1 MTTED
6 IMKNVDIEKIA
17 KEGTAIYEQVKNQYD
32 PKYRGQYLAI
42 EIESKKV
49 YLGKTSIEALEL
61 AKKDFPTK
69 VFYAVKIGFDFAETI
84 AQSFMGAQPLW

>member
-6 IMKNVDIEKIA
+6 IMKKVDIEKIA
-17 KEGTAIYEQVKNQYD
+17 KEGTRIYEEVKSQYD

-61 AKKDFPTK
+61 AKKEHPNK
-69 VFYAVKIGFDFAETI
+69 VFYAAKIGFDFAETI
-84 AQSFMGAQPLW
+84 AQSFMGMQPL